1 MGMATCKESIEEG
14 IGGIMSGVIEK
25 IREEEEKKI
34 IDWIEERQVRV
45 DHVEW
50 RIWTVYDKGMEFN
63 RLMEEIE
70 ERQEK
75 LMLLGGNMNE

>member
-1 MGMATCKESIEEG
+1 
-14 IGGIMSGVIEK
+14 MSGVIEK

-50 RIWTVYDKGMEFN
+50 RIWMVYDKGMEFN